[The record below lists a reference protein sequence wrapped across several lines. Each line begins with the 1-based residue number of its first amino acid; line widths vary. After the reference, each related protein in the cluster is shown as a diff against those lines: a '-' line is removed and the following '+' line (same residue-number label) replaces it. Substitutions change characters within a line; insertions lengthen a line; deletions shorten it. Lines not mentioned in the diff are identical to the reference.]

1 MFTKNIKIFSQNI
14 LIITPSYGI
23 IYMRMRDAECRSH
36 SLPQIQYKGGEFMII
51 NYVGRQ
57 LSVPEDFKPIAQ
69 TKLDKFDKYFRDEP
83 TATVKLSVQKNR
95 ERVEVTITA
104 GGMIYRGEESSDTF
118 RNAIDLA
125 VESIERQIRKNKT
138 RLEKRLR
145 ENVAKEFP
153 EEPVYDEPIIRT
165 KEFELR
171 PMTPEEAILQMNL
184 IGHSFFVYS
193 DSVTGETNVVYR
205 RNDGDYGVIVPKK

>member
-1 MFTKNIKIFSQNI
+1 
-14 LIITPSYGI
+14 
-23 IYMRMRDAECRSH
+23 
-36 SLPQIQYKGGEFMII
+36 MII

-83 TATVKLSVQKNR
+83 TATVKLSAPKNH
-95 ERVEVTITA
+95 ERVEVTIVA
-104 GGMIYRGEESSDTF
+104 GGMIYRGEETSDTF

-125 VESIERQIRKNKT
+125 VEAIERQIRKNKT

-145 ENVAKEFP
+145 ENVTKGFP
-153 EEPVYDEPIIRT
+153 EEAVDDGPIFRT
-165 KEFELR
+165 KEFPIR

-184 IGHSFFVYS
+184 LGHNFFLYA

-205 RNDGDYGVIVPKK
+205 RNDGDYGVIIPKK